1 MLFAYTSPGN
11 GALQWVAEKTLK
23 PEALDFFD
31 RMNGLFQIPWADM
44 MLTMVQMIT
53 LGVCGLVLCQAM
65 GMKEVGKMCVWV
77 TVVDC
82 VGVLLRGV
90 MK

>member
-11 GALQWVAEKTLK
+11 GALNWVAEKTLK

-31 RMNGLFQIPWADM
+31 KMNGLFQIQWADI
-44 MLTMVQMIT
+44 MLTMVQVATFGI
-53 LGVCGLVLCQAM
+53 CGMVLCRAM
-65 GMKEVGKMCVWV
+65 NMKEVGTMCAWV

-82 VGVLLRGV
+82 IGVFLRGI